1 MPVPRAIS
9 LSFCPG
15 TIVDVFFCPPGP
27 THVIVRV
34 FFSFDSPAFF
44 GFPRDESFSNAF
56 EKLSNIPIEQSV
68 QRRALG
74 ITLGSC
80 SAPAVAS
87 RQTMGACA
95 ISRSSELVE

>member
-1 MPVPRAIS
+1 M
-9 LSFCPG
+9 
-15 TIVDVFFCPPGP
+15 IVVSAVVVA
-27 THVIVRV
+27 VIVRV

-56 EKLSNIPIEQSV
+56 EKPSNIPIEQSV

-95 ISRSSELVE
+95 ISRSSELAE